1 MRVVNL
7 FFFGFAFSFCFFPM
21 VCLYSQDLFYGADGG
36 VESVEIEPARCVRT
50 SRNVPK
56 GFLPRGP
63 CRYIERETHVAAQP
77 RYWRVSIS

>member
-63 CRYIERETHVAAQP
+63 YRYVERETHVAVQP

>member
-56 GFLPRGP
+56 GFFPEVHGGM
-63 CRYIERETHVAAQP
+63 
-77 RYWRVSIS
+77 